1 MWCCNCLALL
11 PVFYPGLEI
20 SESVRQTKTKMET
33 ETETATERN
42 SVAFLPVV
50 VTSVIIGT
58 AIMAALI
65 GLFVYCSR
73 NTQRVTQQTLRH
85 TPPGLILLFNLDEQ
99 CRVAPHRNNF
109 GFSLVVKVLSCM
121 RMRLWMWPLQKVSI
135 PLSSFDKLLW
145 PLFTTLPTIC
155 QLYLTDGACLD
166 NSLCQQFVD
175 ESLCTCK

>member
-20 SESVRQTKTKMET
+20 SESVRQTKMET
-33 ETETATERN
+33 ETVTERN

-73 NTQRVTQQTLRH
+73 NTQRVTQQTLGH

-109 GFSLVVKVLSCM
+109 GFSLVAKVLLCM
-121 RMRLWMWPLQKVSI
+121 RMRL
-135 PLSSFDKLLW
+135 
-145 PLFTTLPTIC
+145 
-155 QLYLTDGACLD
+155 
-166 NSLCQQFVD
+166 
-175 ESLCTCK
+175 